1 MYRGNSLDISVD
13 GGQPQFPKVTRSRF
27 STAHHASKK
36 KNEMLYRAEAVLKDP
51 AHEESF
57 LSNDKEEEF
66 NRCSE
71 SLSHLELA
79 RERCPSRQDSRLLFS
94 WRHP

>member
-1 MYRGNSLDISVD
+1 MYRGNSIYLSMSEDSHIFS
-13 GGQPQFPKVTRSRF
+13 KVTRSRF

-36 KNEMLYRAEAVLKDP
+36 KNEMLYRAKAVLKDP

-79 RERCPSRQDSRLLFS
+79 RECCPSRQDSRLLFS
-94 WRHP
+94 WRQP